1 MWSGSYVGC
10 LSIQLCEA
18 VSPYSYV
25 RLSLHTAMWG
35 CLSIQLC
42 GLSLHTAMWV
52 GLSLHTAM
60 WAVSPYSYVAHT
72 VSPYSYV
79 GLSLHTAMW
88 GCLSIQLCGAVSP
101 YSYVGL
107 SLHTAMWG
115 CLSIQLCGAV
125 SPYSYVGLLLH
136 TSLSPTY
143 AAYHHRTARTSG
155 ECGQEKESKAPH
167 KFSCPCPEARLSY
180 PHGQVSATP
189 ILSPHRGGS

>member
-42 GLSLHTAMWV
+42 
-52 GLSLHTAM
+52 
-60 WAVSPYSYVAHT
+60 
-72 VSPYSYV
+72 

-155 ECGQEKESKAPH
+155 GCGQEKESKAPH